1 MANSASERR
10 RLERT
15 GADVETPDTRRSEVK
30 SAETKIE
37 AADGPSETE
46 RKGTVEGK
54 LEHVLK
60 DLERSEQAEVSE
72 NAISSRLSEAF
83 RELEAEEKREQR
95 PLEKQLEDAFKE
107 LAVDEALE
115 K

>member
-1 MANSASERR
+1 MHEEVTLANSASERR
-10 RLERT
+10 RLEQT
-15 GADVETPDTRRSEVK
+15 GTDVETPDTRRSEARGVD
-30 SAETKIE
+30 TKIE

-72 NAISSRLSEAF
+72 NAISSRHSESLKPRR
-83 RELEAEEKREQR
+83 RENNARWRSNWRTPSRSLLLKRH
-95 PLEKQLEDAFKE
+95 
-107 LAVDEALE
+107 
-115 K
+115 